1 MGSVIETI
9 KKYSQRVSK
18 IKRYE
23 EQKKN
28 ADRIKNIES
37 RFTMLIYRLSNL
49 SKIIEY
55 SKTNFGFQPTDQ
67 LNTLYLDVISEAKKA
82 VTENGLYEDAV
93 TNFDNKFQKA
103 LSVTKNEWK
112 QHFVSVSNSINGLNS
127 IVQVVDPELVSKTKD
142 DIYALNSFSEDFKKY
157 ECLKN
162 SVDEINKLINTLE
175 LDNEIKN
182 FLIKVGNGTA
192 MLSNVN
198 EKILKWVY
206 ANGLSNKL
214 RLMFIGK

>member
-103 LSVTKNEWK
+103 L
-112 QHFVSVSNSINGLNS
+112 
-127 IVQVVDPELVSKTKD
+127 
-142 DIYALNSFSEDFKKY
+142 
-157 ECLKN
+157 
-162 SVDEINKLINTLE
+162 
-175 LDNEIKN
+175 
-182 FLIKVGNGTA
+182 
-192 MLSNVN
+192 
-198 EKILKWVY
+198 
-206 ANGLSNKL
+206 
-214 RLMFIGK
+214 